1 MASLADNRFAP
12 MGEEKCQPSATGAR
26 GWPCREW
33 AVYGD
38 ELTQRCDTVVF
49 MAHAGYVKVKHP
61 NA

>member
-12 MGEEKCQPSATGAR
+12 IGEEKCQPAAAR
-26 GWPCREW
+26 ARCWTRREW

-38 ELTQRCDTVVF
+38 ELAQRCNTVVF
-49 MAHAGYVKVKHP
+49 MAHAGHVNVERP